1 MNLSKLK
8 VGTRLTLGFGVVCLL
23 LVITIGVGLS
33 NLATLDAGTHKI
45 VDDKWPKLRKASV
58 LLTQVDSIAI
68 AMRNIL
74 LNANADDRKRQVD
87 TIMTARKDG
96 DAVVAELQRDITS
109 EKGTAMLQAVTEHR
123 AKYTAGQDKLLA
135 LVQGGDDESAK
146 AFLTDELR
154 PVLGAYQ
161 QKLTNL
167 IDHEVRQIEETAV
180 VAVDTYNAARNT
192 MIGLGAAAIAMAA
205 AIGYA
210 ITRRLLTQL
219 GGEPDYA
226 ASIAAEIAA
235 GNLGVDVAVS
245 AGDTTS
251 MVHAMAL
258 MRTQLAKVVL
268 EVRTSTDM
276 IHTASSEIA
285 AGNQELSAR
294 TEQQAGALEET
305 ASSMEELTSTVRQ
318 NADNARQANQL
329 AVSASDVAAKGGA
342 VVAQV
347 VDTMQSINDSS
358 KSIVDIISVID
369 GIAFQTNILALNA
382 AVEAARAGEQGRG
395 FAVVATEVRTLAQR
409 SASAAKEIK
418 ALIDNSVNKV
428 DQGARLVDEAGVTM
442 NAIIDSV
449 RSVTDIMSE
458 ISAASAE
465 QSAGIEQ
472 INMAVT
478 QMDQVTQQNAA
489 LVEEAAAASAALQDQ
504 AAGLTRAVSVFRL
517 GESAQSP
524 APHAPVRRAA
534 PQPAPRMI
542 AATAGAGAGALGN
555 L

>member
-33 NLATLDAGTHKI
+33 KLATLDAGTHLI
-45 VDDKWPKLRKASV
+45 VGDKWPKLRKASM
-58 LLTQVDSIAI
+58 LLTSVDTIAI
-68 AMRNIL
+68 SLRNMM
-74 LNANADDRKRQVD
+74 LNANADDRKGQVSAIMASRQ
-87 TIMTARKDG
+87 AG
-96 DAVVAELQRDITS
+96 DATIDELQRAIKS
-109 EKGTAMLQAVTEHR
+109 EKGTAMLRAIVEHR
-123 AKYTAGQDKLLA
+123 ARYREGQDKLLA
-135 LVQGGDDESAK
+135 LIAAGDDEGAK
-146 AFLTDELR
+146 AYLSNELR
-154 PVLGAYQ
+154 PVLGAYKE
-161 QKLTNL
+161 KLNIL
-167 IDHEVRQIEETAV
+167 IDHEVRQIEETADAAV
-180 VAVDTYNAARNT
+180 VTYEAART
-192 MIGLGAAAIAMAA
+192 LMLGLGAIAIALAA
-205 AIGYA
+205 AIGYS
-210 ITRRLLTQL
+210 ITRRLLLQL

-226 ASIAAEIAA
+226 SSIAAEIAA
-235 GNLGVDVAVS
+235 GNLGVQVAVRP
-245 AGDTTS
+245 GDTAS
-251 MVHAMAL
+251 MLYAMAA
-258 MRTQLAKVVL
+258 MREQLAKVVL

-294 TEQQAGALEET
+294 TEQQASALEET

-329 AVSASDVAAKGGA
+329 AVSASDVASKGGA

-347 VDTMQSINDSS
+347 VDTMQSINESS
-358 KSIVDIISVID
+358 RSIVDIISVID

-395 FAVVATEVRTLAQR
+395 FAVVASEVRTLAQR

-418 ALIDNSVNKV
+418 ALIDNSVTKV
-428 DQGARLVDEAGVTM
+428 DQGARLVDQAGVTM
-442 NAIIDSV
+442 DAIIQSV

-489 LVEEAAAASAALQDQ
+489 LVEEAAAASAQMQDQ
-504 AAGLTRAVSVFRL
+504 AAGLTRAVSLFRL
-517 GESAQSP
+517 GATEQAP
-524 APHAPVRRAA
+524 AALAPVRRAA
-534 PQPAPRMI
+534 PKPAPRMI
-542 AATAGAGAGALGN
+542 AATAGAAGDWASF
-555 L
+555 

>member
-1 MNLSKLK
+1 MHLSTLK

-23 LVITIGVGLS
+23 LVITIGVGL
-33 NLATLDAGTHKI
+33 NKLATLDAGTHLI
-45 VDDKWPKLRKASV
+45 VDDKWPKLRKASM
-58 LLTQVDSIAI
+58 LLTNVDTIAI
-68 AMRNIL
+68 SLRNMM
-74 LNANADDRKRQVD
+74 LNANADDRKRQVGA
-87 TIMTARKDG
+87 IMESRQAG
-96 DAVVAELQRDITS
+96 DATIEELRRAIKS
-109 EKGTAMLQAVTEHR
+109 EKGTAMLRAIVEHR
-123 AKYTAGQDKLLA
+123 AKYREGQDKLLA
-135 LVQGGDDESAK
+135 LIASADDEGAK
-146 AFLTDELR
+146 AYLANELR
-154 PVLGAYQ
+154 PVLGGYKE
-161 QKLTNL
+161 KLNAL
-167 IDHEVRQIEETAV
+167 IDHEVRQIEETADAAV
-180 VAVDTYNAARNT
+180 VTYEAART
-192 MIGLGAAAIAMAA
+192 LMLGLGAMAIAMAA

-210 ITRRLLTQL
+210 ITRRLLQQL

-226 ASIAAEIAA
+226 SSIASEIAA
-235 GNLGVDVAVS
+235 GNLGVQVAVRP
-245 AGDTTS
+245 GDTAS
-251 MVHAMAL
+251 MLYAMAA
-258 MRTQLAKVVL
+258 MREQLAKVVL

-294 TEQQAGALEET
+294 TEQQASALEET

-347 VDTMQSINDSS
+347 VDTMQSINESS

-409 SASAAKEIK
+409 SAGAAKEIK

-428 DQGARLVDEAGVTM
+428 DEGARLVNQAGVTM
-442 NAIIDSV
+442 DAIIQSV

-489 LVEEAAAASAALQDQ
+489 LVEEAAAASAQMQDQ
-504 AAGLTRAVSVFRL
+504 ASGLTRAVSLFRL
-517 GESAQSP
+517 GDTAQ
-524 APHAPVRRAA
+524 APGVLAPVRRAA
-534 PQPAPRMI
+534 PKPAPRMI
-542 AATAGAGAGALGN
+542 AATAGAAGDWETF
-555 L
+555 